1 MSNSEYAIKEIWRY
15 PVKSMQGERL
25 ANTVL
30 TPGGVPLDRGWAVRE
45 EATQTIVGAKKIAGL
60 LNCSA
65 TYIEGTNAGTV
76 PHVDI
81 TLSDGTSI
89 RSDQKAIHE
98 QLSNDLGQQ
107 VTLWPL
113 QPASDAD
120 HYRTK
125 NASDN
130 PEADLRESFALEPH
144 EPLPDFSAWP
154 PEVLGELMEF
164 ASPRGTYFDA
174 FPLDILT
181 EASLRHLQSLTPDA
195 QLDVRRFRP
204 NILLNDSENTVGLA
218 ESTWTG
224 KTLNLGQA
232 RIDAV
237 MDCPRCIMTTRA
249 QQELPRDAS
258 IMRALVAHTKQNLS
272 IYCNVAQAGQ
282 IAVGDVLKVT

>member
-1 MSNSEYAIKEIWRY
+1 MSTSQYAIKEIWRY

-30 TPGGVPLDRGWAVRE
+30 TPSGVPLDRGWAVRE

-65 TYIEGTNAGTV
+65 TYIDGTNAGTV
-76 PHVDI
+76 PHVEI
-81 TLSDGTSI
+81 TLSNGNTV
-89 RSDQKAIHE
+89 RSDHE
-98 QLSNDLGQQ
+98 TAHAQLSSDLGQQ

-113 QPASDAD
+113 QPASDAE
-120 HYRTK
+120 HYRSK
-125 NASDN
+125 DGSDN
-130 PEADLRESFALEPH
+130 PEADLRENFALEPH

-181 EASLRHLQSLTPDA
+181 EASIRHLQSLTPDA

-204 NILLNDSENTVGLA
+204 NILLSDSESAVGLA
-218 ESTWTG
+218 ESAWTG

-249 QQELPRDAS
+249 QQDLPRDAS
-258 IMRALVAHTKQNLS
+258 IMRALVAHTNQNLS
-272 IYCNVAQAGQ
+272 LYCNVAQAGQ